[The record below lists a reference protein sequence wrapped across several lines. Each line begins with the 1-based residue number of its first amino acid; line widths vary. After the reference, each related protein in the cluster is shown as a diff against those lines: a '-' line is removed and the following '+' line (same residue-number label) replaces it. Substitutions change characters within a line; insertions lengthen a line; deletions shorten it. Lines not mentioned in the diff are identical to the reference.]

1 MKTFVGVPSV
11 ALWMGVLLFFEIFDG
26 LFFYEFEINCPDPNL
41 PIFPRDFLVIS
52 IPKLIL
58 VLKLLGNLVEIS
70 ANLVYQ
76 DIDLVTITFSI
87 EKYFN
92 HKISRS
98 RDFHVDWSLV
108 AITPSR
114 YRCHHDVGRY
124 IYIQ

>member
-58 VLKLLGNLVEIS
+58 VLKLLRNLMEIS
-70 ANLVYQ
+70 ANLGYVYQ
-76 DIDLVTITFSI
+76 IRINVTF
-87 EKYFN
+87 
-92 HKISRS
+92 
-98 RDFHVDWSLV
+98 
-108 AITPSR
+108 
-114 YRCHHDVGRY
+114 
-124 IYIQ
+124 Q